1 MILTVLEASEELATM
16 VHGEPGDDLPSQMR
30 YVACVEDIT
39 GLLVRAI
46 QSGKIRPRNRINGRY
61 DDALA
66 FMGKQAS
73 ISLDDAIEHLN
84 NEGMQ
89 LSAPSSGTPAMTNA
103 NKTVGLEHCLTPEGI
118 NPIAAALVRKGI
130 ATGTEEEFEAAFGM
144 PKSAAASALS
154 AWELLRLPEW
164 DADVLLAAI
173 PENLWPNRAAVLRHI
188 RSSLPQ
194 TFAPMT
200 GIEWAESNQYMPC
213 GWVFRTWAEKMKPT
227 DEVSKAGDVSN
238 ARPGVPSREIIEGFS
253 LEGKD
258 WGDLLSHPNSDGKRF
273 KPALVQAGKQ
283 GKGGAALWSPVIF
296 ARLLI
301 EQNELNKGQV
311 VSRFKKAWPPLV
323 DEMLAEIG
331 EF

>member
-16 VHGEPGDDLPSQMR
+16 VHGEPGDDLPSQIR

-89 LSAPSSGTPAMTNA
+89 LRAPSSGAPAMTNA

-130 ATGTEEEFEAAFGM
+130 ATATEEEFEAAFGM
-144 PKSAAASALS
+144 PKSAAARVLLV
-154 AWELLRLPEW
+154 WELLRLPEW
-164 DADVLLAAI
+164 NADTLLAAI
-173 PENLWPNRAAVLRHI
+173 PEELWPNRAAVLLHI
-188 RSSLPQ
+188 RADLPE
-194 TFAPMT
+194 TFAPIE
-200 GIEWAESNQYMPC
+200 GIEWAEKNQYMPY
-213 GWVFRTWAEKMKPT
+213 GWIFRKWAEATTAPT
-227 DEVSKAGDVSN
+227 GAPKKKAPHSY
-238 ARPGVPSREIIEGFS
+238 GVPNKEIIDGF
-253 LEGKD
+253 LLDGKN
-258 WGDLLSHPNSDGKRF
+258 WQDLLSHTGSHGKHY
-273 KPALVQAGKQ
+273 KAALCQTGRRGKS
-283 GKGGAALWSPVIF
+283 GAALWNPVIF
-296 ARLLI
+296 ARILI
-301 EQNELNKGQV
+301 ERNELNKGQV
-311 VSRFKKAWPPLV
+311 IGRFKKAWPQLE
-323 DEMLAEIG
+323 DEMLVEIG
-331 EF
+331 GI